1 MGVIWLTLIAFTTL
15 VIFALIT
22 GIAIFLFTRFRAG
35 MTVHIS
41 LRYLLRLYMYIV
53 IIAGLLLFT
62 QGLSELLKA
71 GLAGALDN
79 DFSYRPAYIP
89 TTPEEDQLHR
99 QHPLEIK
106 QQQQILTPEEQ
117 EELDRHRTFR
127 NERLAELREERR
139 VEGLDRA
146 LREGI
151 IAGVSFTIIGAIIW
165 ILHVLGRRWLETPEE
180 RAELINH
187 VYLIIVV
194 VTFGAITIVNLPQ
207 AISEGVIYYLPV
219 VPSGE
224 FHRLTPLTPP
234 GGKLALS
241 IVALPIWIV
250 YLMGTIRAVRRGA

>member
-1 MGVIWLTLIAFTTL
+1 MGVIWLALIAFTTL

-22 GIAIFLFTRFRAG
+22 GIAIFLFTRFRTG

-62 QGLSELLKA
+62 QGLSELLKESWR
-71 GLAGALDN
+71 ALWTMT
-79 DFSYRPAYIP
+79 SAIGPLTYPP
-89 TTPEEDQLHR
+89 PPEEDQLHR

-151 IAGVSFTIIGAIIW
+151 IAGVSFTMIGAIIW

-207 AISEGVIYYLPV
+207 AISEGATYYLPV

-224 FHRLTPLTPP
+224 FHRLAPP
-234 GGKLALS
+234 GDKLALS